1 MIVAVLG
8 EKGGTG
14 KTTLATNLAG
24 MRAAARAGRQVLL
37 VDADRQGSASYWAE
51 QRRTT
56 ARPAVTC
63 LQKFGR
69 ALARDLRALAPRYD
83 DVIIDVAAG
92 DSQDLEDVLRV
103 AERVLIP
110 VQPAGLDV
118 WTLGLLDDRVA
129 EAQAVNPS
137 LTAFV
142 VLNRASPNP
151 RDRDTHDAQQAMAA
165 CTHLRVAP
173 VVIRERV
180 AIKRAAPAGL
190 SVQEY
195 TPRDAKATAELAQV
209 YQLAFA
215 EKRASHGHPTRQPR
229 PARGHSGQRPQRP
242 ASAQ

>member
-1 MIVAVLG
+1 MCYEDTLLSINHLLAWIHRMIVAVLG

-24 MRAAARAGRQVLL
+24 MRAAAGRQVLL

-56 ARPAVTC
+56 AHPAVTC

-69 ALARDLRALAPRYD
+69 ALARDLRALAPRYE
-83 DVIIDVAAG
+83 DVIVDVAAG
-92 DSQDLEDVLRV
+92 DSPDLEDVLRM

-151 RDRDTHDAQQAMAA
+151 RDRDTHDAQQAMA
-165 CTHLRVAP
+165 CLCPPPGRP
-173 VVIRERV
+173 
-180 AIKRAAPAGL
+180 G
-190 SVQEY
+190 
-195 TPRDAKATAELAQV
+195 
-209 YQLAFA
+209 
-215 EKRASHGHPTRQPR
+215 GHPGAGGHQARGPCRAERPGIYAARSQSHR
-229 PARGHSGQRPQRP
+229 RAGAGVPARL
-242 ASAQ
+242 